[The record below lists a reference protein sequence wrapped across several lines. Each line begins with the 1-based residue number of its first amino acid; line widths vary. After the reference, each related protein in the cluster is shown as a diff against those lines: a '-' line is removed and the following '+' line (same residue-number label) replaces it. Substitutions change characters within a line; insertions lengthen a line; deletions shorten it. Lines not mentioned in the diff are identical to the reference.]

1 MPSVT
6 RSVLLRRKT
15 RVSFA
20 HSKGLLVAALCERKL
35 RVLIT
40 TPPHPHARNGEEE
53 KGALPGPGKSSHDCP
68 ELQIMGAVMHPAAV
82 ADIHPAVFRR
92 RTFVRGEGLIEGIGD
107 KWARREGNPKVSDR
121 WRKL

>member
-1 MPSVT
+1 MLEVA
-6 RSVLLRRKT
+6 LLKLPLLKT
-15 RVSFA
+15 IVI
-20 HSKGLLVAALCERKL
+20 LVAALCERKL